1 MTPAAVIAAASL
13 KHGHR
18 HRLGLA
24 ECELYNGYIGSKQNI
39 YKLFI
44 AYNLK
49 AIHVVAI
56 SFAYVSLRYFLVLAS
71 QSPTLDGLA
80 KYYWILLLC
89 WSR

>member
-39 YKLFI
+39 YKLVV

-56 SFAYVSLRYFLVLAS
+56 SSAYANLRYIYF
-71 QSPTLDGLA
+71 
-80 KYYWILLLC
+80 WF
-89 WSR
+89 